1 MLLTTRLQFF
11 TGDTY
16 DTPDGTRRLVLDRL
30 GGNSRA
36 HFVAR
41 YAALI
46 IRARLKMAQGIN
58 TPEARA
64 RRAHQIFRLIEGCGG
79 RFHLSGLGH
88 VAQCGDSQEPLLIV
102 ANHMSS
108 MEGSLFPCLLAP
120 LTPVSFVIKES
131 LLKYPIF
138 GPVLA
143 SSNPIVVSRRSP
155 REDLQTVMA
164 QGQMLLEQGVSVI
177 IFPQSTRTARFDAEQ
192 FSSLGV
198 KLARRAGVRVMPVA
212 LKTDFWDNGKLV
224 RDFGPL
230 HRQRPIFFAFGEP
243 VAVDNNGRSAHQY
256 TIDFIQTHLNQW
268 QKGEIQAHNP

>member
-1 MLLTTRLQFF
+1 MLNFF
-11 TGDTY
+11 AGDRY
-16 DTPDGTRRLVLDRL
+16 DTPQDTPRWFVDRV
-30 GGNSRA
+30 GGNGRA

-46 IRARLKMAQGIN
+46 IRARLQMVRGTNSPK
-58 TPEARA
+58 TRA
-64 RRAHQIFRLIEGCGG
+64 ERAHQIFRLIEGCGG
-79 RFHLSGLGH
+79 RFHLSGLEQ
-88 VAQCGDSQEPLLIV
+88 VAQCGGNREPLLIV
-102 ANHMSS
+102 SNHMSS

-143 SSNPIVVSRRSP
+143 SSNPIVVGRRSP
-155 REDLQTVMA
+155 REDLQTVMTE
-164 QGQMLLEQGVSVI
+164 GQALLEQGVSVI
-177 IFPQSTRTARFDAEQ
+177 IFPQSTRTAAFDPEQ
-192 FSSLGV
+192 FNSLGA
-198 KLARRAGVRVMPVA
+198 KLARRAGVRLMPVA

-243 VAVDNNGRSAHQY
+243 VVVDSNGRSAHQY
-256 TIDFIQTHLNQW
+256 SVEFIQTHLRQW
-268 QKGEIQAHNP
+268 QKAEIGD